1 MGDESESDG
10 RHPAIVRGSRPTAGV
25 FLSGG
30 AETLHVSRQD
40 VAPGSDRFA
49 SDPQGQAEA
58 GERLRVI
65 NTAYSTLERC
75 LDAPS
80 AETLRRSPKAS
91 GRRLSRAEIDAVVAA
106 IGSEGP
112 LDDLFRPFGR
122 VGAFVEGALGVLFAR
137 MTSRSS

>member
-1 MGDESESDG
+1 MKVNRMDDTRRSYAVLGL
-10 RHPAIVRGSRPTAGV
+10 P
-25 FLSGG
+25 
-30 AETLHVSRQD
+30 
-40 VAPGSDRFA
+40 PGSPYPAVRKRYMSLVKTWHPDRFA

-91 GRRLSRAEIDAVVAA
+91 GRRLSRAEIDAIVAA

-112 LDDLFRPFGR
+112 LDDLFRPLDR

-137 MTSRSS
+137 MTSRGS

>member
-1 MGDESESDG
+1 MKVNRMDATRRSYAVLGL
-10 RHPAIVRGSRPTAGV
+10 P
-25 FLSGG
+25 
-30 AETLHVSRQD
+30 
-40 VAPGSDRFA
+40 PGSSYPAVRKRYMSLVKTWHPDRFA

-75 LDAPS
+75 LDTPS
-80 AETLRRSPKAS
+80 AETPRRSPKAS
-91 GRRLSRAEIDAVVAA
+91 GRRLSRAEIDAIVAA

-137 MTSRSS
+137 MTSRGS

>member
-1 MGDESESDG
+1 MKVNRMDATRRSYAVLGL
-10 RHPAIVRGSRPTAGV
+10 P
-25 FLSGG
+25 
-30 AETLHVSRQD
+30 
-40 VAPGSDRFA
+40 PGSPYPAVRKRYMSLVKTWHPDRFA

-80 AETLRRSPKAS
+80 AETPRRSPKAS
-91 GRRLSRAEIDAVVAA
+91 GRRLSRAEIDAIVAA

-112 LDDLFRPFGR
+112 LDDLFRPLDR

-137 MTSRSS
+137 MTSRGS